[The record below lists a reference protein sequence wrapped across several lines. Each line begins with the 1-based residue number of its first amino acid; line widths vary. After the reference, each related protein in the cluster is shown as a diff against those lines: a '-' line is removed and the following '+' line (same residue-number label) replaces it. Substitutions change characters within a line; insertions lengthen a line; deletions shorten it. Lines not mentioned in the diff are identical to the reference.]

1 MRVGRRA
8 DFVMRQKHWRRPSLT
23 IDFVDRRKLLMPM
36 TFAGRRDDFVT
47 REKRILLVAFS
58 RRTGRIGAGGG
69 NRLQQEVAEFGEG
82 GGFLA
87 RDAALREQAEHLGES
102 AVHAGGGSEIA
113 AGGIEFGKIETG
125 ADDVAPG

>member
-1 MRVGRRA
+1 M
-8 DFVMRQKHWRRPSLT
+8 
-23 IDFVDRRKLLMPM
+23 I
-36 TFAGRRDDFVT
+36 FARHTDP
-47 REKRILLVAFS
+47 
-58 RRTGRIGAGGG
+58 GRIGG
-69 NRLQQEVAEFGEG
+69 NGLQQEVAKFGEG

-125 ADDVAPG
+125 ADDAASG

>member
-1 MRVGRRA
+1 
-8 DFVMRQKHWRRPSLT
+8 MRQKRWRRPSLT

-36 TFAGRRDDFVT
+36 TFAGRRDDFVI
-47 REKRILLVAFS
+47 REKRILWVAFS

-69 NRLQQEVAEFGEG
+69 DALQQEVAEFGEG

-102 AVHAGGGSEIA
+102 AVHAGGGGEIA

-125 ADDVAPG
+125 ADDAASG